1 MTVTVVSIERVNM
14 KAIKAFAVIKIGPLT
29 IHGVRVIKTD
39 KAPTVYLP
47 KTEKPRPGPD
57 GKETY
62 PPVVEA
68 DPALMAE
75 IRRVVLDVWQ
85 HGFDAGMGG
94 KPCEREPQSQP
105 HQRSL
110 FKTPSRPSSPAPY
123 PMVTQAAPSKP
134 KRRKWSP
141 KAKASMKW
149 NGCFISMSQPEPFIN
164 DRLDDLFA

>member
-85 HGFDAGMGG
+85 GEEA
-94 KPCEREPQSQP
+94 PAPEP
-105 HQRSL
+105 QRSL

-123 PMVTQAAPSKP
+123 PMVTQAAPSRQP